1 LTYAQ
6 TYDDNIFDDQTL
18 DQLMVRRQT
27 TKSEAPART
36 TWQPPLVQFDPAVPP
51 VRRVLIAMARR
62 LFQICTTATAD
73 VLVNEDLTPMEYG
86 VIGYLNG
93 EPDIDQSAL
102 AERLGIDR
110 NHTSLLVDQLE
121 KKRLLE
127 RRVNGADRRAKLLRL
142 TARGTALYARL
153 MPSVFAAQSRLIEI
167 LSPDE
172 RERLFDL
179 LGRVIE
185 GNKALARPGTGRR
198 KRGSR
203 QSSTSKT

>member
-1 LTYAQ
+1 
-6 TYDDNIFDDQTL
+6 
-18 DQLMVRRQT
+18 VR
-27 TKSEAPART
+27 KPAAK
-36 TWQPPLVQFDPAVPP
+36 QPPLVEFDRTVPP

-62 LFQICTTATAD
+62 LFQICTTATAE
-73 VLVNEDLTPMEYG
+73 VLLKQDLTPMEYG

-93 EPDIDQSAL
+93 EPDIDQSGL
-102 AERLGIDR
+102 AARLGIDR

-121 KKRLLE
+121 RKRLVE

-142 TARGTALYARL
+142 TPRGTALYARL
-153 MPSVFAAQSRLIEI
+153 MPTVFAAQSRLIEI

-172 RERLFDL
+172 REHLFDL

-203 QSSTSKT
+203 QPSIGKA